1 MKDHAGKCT
10 VIVNLGR
17 EEVDYLDLI
26 GKDALFSK
34 GTKLSR
40 NKVISAMILA
50 IKELGLNGKGTKTKE
65 DLQKKIAKAIDQKHQ
80 AVIPEP
86 DSLLNKKFPQR
97 KTLTEQ
103 AA

>member
-1 MKDHAGKCT
+1 MKKNTKGCT

-17 EEVDYLDLI
+17 EEVDYLDRI
-26 GKDALFSK
+26 GKDALFST

-50 IKELGLNGKGTKTKE
+50 IKQLGINGEGTKTKE
-65 DLQKKIAKAIDQKHQ
+65 ELQNKVMQAMGLKARVSSSPKEI
-80 AVIPEP
+80 
-86 DSLLNKKFPQR
+86 LNEVESKEK
-97 KTLTEQ
+97 L

>member
-1 MKDHAGKCT
+1 MKKNQKYCT

-17 EEVDYLDLI
+17 EEVDYLDRI
-26 GKDALFSK
+26 GKDALFST

-50 IKELGLNGKGTKTKE
+50 IKRLGLSGEGAKSKNE
-65 DLQKKIAKAIDQKHQ
+65 LQDKIAKALGLKDRETHSPKEILSK
-80 AVIPEP
+80 EETRTR
-86 DSLLNKKFPQR
+86 L
-97 KTLTEQ
+97 